1 MAVYDSTNVKNT
13 RTLLS
18 QTPPNYV
25 PENYYMKE
33 LQQKINADWPY
44 RPNRFDIEKE
54 FVMGSEVYEP
64 IQVVLQSVKNDK
76 GTEVADDWMRVVY
89 KDIYQ
94 NTHIGER
101 FRFSQ
106 DLDHRAP
113 VENRSIWLAVNHD
126 GVNQTSSQVIR
137 RCNGT
142 IIGLYTDENGVKT
155 YHEEP
160 VVQGDKLT
168 TTTFQYNEVAIDP
181 KGQLTI
187 LAQYNKYTK
196 QWYINQ
202 RFVIGTNTV
211 YKVANIIANDSET
224 TYNPEDVGVIKV
236 YLDIDQIG
244 KRDDFVK
251 RIAYNGD
258 PDQPIGDVENAHTDV
273 NERVIKILDAA
284 DQQINVPDILMQTFE
299 FKPALFING
308 VISGD
313 IVNVDFTLTGAYAD
327 MATLSDFVD
336 ITESNGIYTLRKI
349 ANDPGLILHIV
360 CHEGETELA
369 FDMKLNGWA

>member
-33 LQQKINADWPY
+33 LQQKIDADWPY

-54 FVMGSEVYEP
+54 FVMGSEIYEP

-89 KDIYQ
+89 RNIHQD
-94 NTHIGER
+94 THIGER

-106 DLDHRAP
+106 DLDHKAP
-113 VENRSIWLAVNHD
+113 LDKRSIWLAVNHD

-142 IIGLYTDENGVKT
+142 IIGIYTDENGVKV

-211 YKVANIIANDSET
+211 YKVANIIANDTET
-224 TYNPEDVGVIKV
+224 TYNPEDVGVIRV

-258 PDQPIGDVENAHTDV
+258 LDRPIGDVENAHTEAD
-273 NERVIKILDAA
+273 EKVIKILDAN
-284 DQQINVPDILMQTFE
+284 DQQINVPDILLQTFT
-299 FKPALFING
+299 FKPALFINN
-308 VISGD
+308 VMSSD
-313 IVNVDFTLTGAYAD
+313 AVSVDFSLAGAYAE
-327 MATLSDFVD
+327 MARLGDFVN
-336 ITESNGIYTLRKI
+336 IAVENGVYTLTKV
-349 ANDPGLILHIV
+349 ANDPGLILHV
-360 CHEGETELA
+360 RCYTTEVELA
-369 FDMKLNGWA
+369 FDMRLNGWA